1 MTFVLV
7 LEQFTKGFSLIL
19 VLSFVITL
27 RLDGGGLKYGRHVMF
42 SPLQNFIRLKLSLK
56 DLPHLCKA
64 FYFMF

>member
-27 RLDGGGLKYGRHVMF
+27 RLDGGGLKYLRPVLNMAARSCF
-42 SPLQNFIRLKLSLK
+42 
-56 DLPHLCKA
+56 PHFKTS
-64 FYFMF
+64 YD